1 MQKAK
6 RKEQLKRAR
15 KKAREK
21 GHGGGE
27 GRETERE
34 SDEGPWIH
42 EDRRGTR
49 AVRVL
54 SRYCPASLPK

>member
-21 GHGGGE
+21 GHGGGRGE
-27 GRETERE
+27 RGRERVTKERG
-34 SDEGPWIH
+34 SM
-42 EDRRGTR
+42 RTR